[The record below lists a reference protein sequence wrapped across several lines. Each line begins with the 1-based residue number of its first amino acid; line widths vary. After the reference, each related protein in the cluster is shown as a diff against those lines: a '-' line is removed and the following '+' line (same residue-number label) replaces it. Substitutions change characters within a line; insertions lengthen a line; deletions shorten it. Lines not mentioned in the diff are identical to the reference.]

1 MTGLDLIKSYNQ
13 NDLEWSMNQF
23 IDDFKAD
30 THAFYEKIS
39 LEPNLIEITKEE
51 TIQVTVLVALTDYL
65 LQINNL
71 FVPSWVRS
79 KLFQL
84 EEPLFVS
91 RSYDDADHI
100 RLLYQTP
107 APFRARNIFVKR
119 EGMDRI

>member
-1 MTGLDLIKSYNQ
+1 MTGLDLIRSYNQ
-13 NDLEWSMNQF
+13 NDLSWSMNQF

-30 THAFYEKIS
+30 MNAFYEKIS

-51 TIQVTVLVALTDYL
+51 MIQVTVLVALTDYL

-71 FVPSWVRS
+71 FVPTWIRS

-91 RSYDDADHI
+91 RSYDDANYI
-100 RLLYQTP
+100 RMLYQTP

-119 EGMDRI
+119 EGLDRI